1 MTPVATILKVIE
13 VGHSLSRQ
21 GASIQLRANG
31 TPAPDLVYELRSQK
45 AALLEILGS
54 QILIVR
60 SRHEPER
67 PMFWC
72 GSENE
77 RDLLINH
84 GAPEGQ
90 VWIRD
95 ELAEVVKGDPSPD
108 SLRLMI
114 QSKRMFGARI
124 TGD

>member
-1 MTPVATILKVIE
+1 MTPVATILKAIE
-13 VGHSLSRQ
+13 DGHSLSRL
-21 GASIQLRANG
+21 GTSIAIKPNG
-31 TPAPDLVYELRSQK
+31 TPAVDLLEDLRSNK

-60 SRHEPER
+60 SRHEPEC

-77 RDLLINH
+77 RDLLISH

-90 VWIRD
+90 VWVRD
-95 ELAEVVKGDPSPD
+95 ELADVVKGDPSPD
-108 SLRLMI
+108 TLRLMI

-124 TGD
+124 TGE